1 MRKIAMLLA
10 LCLAAPLYAAGQYTV
25 SGRVMDGVNDHALPG
40 AHVVLKGSFKGVFT
54 DRDGRFVL
62 ENLEADEYVIEV
74 SFMGYERREL
84 EVILEDD
91 LNLDVYLEPGARL
104 TEEVVV
110 SALRAGGRN
119 PVTYTNLDA
128 DALAPKNLGQDL
140 PMLLS
145 QTPSLITSSD
155 AGSGVG
161 YTWMNI
167 RGSDQSRI
175 NITMNGIPMN
185 DQESHGVWWVNMP
198 DIVSSV
204 DNLQVQRG
212 VGLSTHGAGAFGAS
226 INLQTTALRD
236 EAYAEISS
244 SAGSFNT
251 FKNTVS
257 FGTGLMNDKW
267 VFDGRLSSIES
278 DGYVDRASADLQSFY
293 LSGGYHGDN
302 TVIKGVVFSGK
313 ETTYQAWY
321 GVPSGKLES
330 DRTFNPAGMFH
341 DAEGVVRFY
350 DDETDNYQ
358 QDHYQLHISRNITS
372 GLVAST
378 SLFYVYGR
386 GYYEQYRENERF
398 SRYDLP
404 VVEIGNEVIDRS
416 DLVRRR
422 WLDNDFYGLTY
433 SLNYN
438 NYEGLEVVFGG
449 GYNEYDGDHFGEII
463 WARYAPH
470 TDIYDRYYDNN
481 GFKKDFNTFAKASLE
496 VLPNVHAFADLQY
509 RYVSYSFLGQAWVHE
524 EVVPLQQKAHFNFFN
539 PKAGISWEINPANTM
554 YVFGGIGNREPVR
567 RDFTESSPDSRPT
580 NETLRNLE
588 LGYEYSGRQSKMG
601 VNFYLMDYDNQLIL
615 TGEINDVGGFS
626 RTNIDDSYRLGV
638 ELEGAYRLNDK
649 LDWSGNLAL
658 SRNKIAHFEEH
669 SDKYDANWNWV
680 GYDVRTY
687 EDTDIA
693 FSPSVI
699 GASTL
704 RFTPVNN
711 ASLSIESKY
720 VGGQYVD
727 NTMNP
732 DRKLDAY
739 FVNDLRLNYFLEA
752 PFFRELEIILQVNN
766 LFDVT
771 YETNAWV
778 YKGVVGDQGLIS
790 IDDGYFPQ
798 AGRHFMA
805 GLNLRF

>member
-554 YVFGGIGNREPVR
+554 YLFGGIGNREPVR

-649 LDWSGNLAL
+649 LDWSGNLTL

-711 ASLSIESKY
+711 ASLSVESKY
-720 VGGQYVD
+720 VGDQYVD
-727 NTMNP
+727 NTMDP